1 MVGRRE
7 RVDAT
12 RVNWRPHIYFV
23 RRLIRPDLTP
33 IQTQHEILTCQRETI
48 TANVI
53 PNAINHPDVHMK
65 FRKLRGSTSCRI
77 PTNTLA
83 NQADNQDA
91 ECTLSMIPRGV
102 AKNVIFVSRES
113 NKKVMLHYPSATRR
127 RNSRGNSRTSH
138 LFSR

>member
-1 MVGRRE
+1 
-7 RVDAT
+7 
-12 RVNWRPHIYFV
+12 
-23 RRLIRPDLTP
+23 
-33 IQTQHEILTCQRETI
+33 
-48 TANVI
+48 
-53 PNAINHPDVHMK
+53 MK

-113 NKKVMLHYPSATRR
+113 NKKVMLHYSSATRR
-127 RNSRGNSRTSH
+127 RNSRGISRTSH